1 MELYEP
7 DGFVGRV
14 YQVLTPDGRVVIE
27 AVKNDYI
34 TDVGWLVLTRITGK
48 QERVTKFGREEDAL
62 KFLRKAGPDYLAEDA
77 AIHNAA
83 RRQALQPSGV
93 EKQETSKYP
102 RVSRGRGW
110 RG

>member
-34 TDVGWLVLTRITGK
+34 TDVGWLVLTRI
-48 QERVTKFGREEDAL
+48 
-62 KFLRKAGPDYLAEDA
+62 
-77 AIHNAA
+77 
-83 RRQALQPSGV
+83 
-93 EKQETSKYP
+93 
-102 RVSRGRGW
+102 
-110 RG
+110 